1 MKARQLIK
9 EMIIELIE
17 KNSEQNLEI
26 NRLHEEIA
34 ELKEERF
41 NLIREIKFMK
51 NTIELEP

>member
-51 NTIELEP
+51 NTITLEP

>member
-26 NRLHEEIA
+26 NKLHEEIA
-34 ELKEERF
+34 ELKEDKF

-51 NTIELEP
+51 NTITLEP